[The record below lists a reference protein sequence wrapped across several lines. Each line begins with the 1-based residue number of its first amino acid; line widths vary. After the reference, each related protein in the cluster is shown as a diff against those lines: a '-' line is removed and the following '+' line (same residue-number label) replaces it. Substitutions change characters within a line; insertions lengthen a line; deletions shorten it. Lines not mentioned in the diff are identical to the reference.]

1 MTAPKKSTASG
12 RKATSGGSSAA
23 SKKAAATK
31 KATGAKKVTGA
42 KKATTKRTTAP
53 SKKAAAD
60 KPTKKQASARS
71 ATKKQT
77 TRPVRD
83 AAARTTR
90 SKSSKTTGKATGST
104 RRTTTRSAPEVAAAL
119 DVREDESPWTAAELD
134 AVRSELQGDIDRL
147 TEELSGFE
155 TEILGLMSEGGD
167 GPGDD
172 QADVGTKTFERE
184 HEFYLAQN
192 SRDLMHQSQHAL
204 DRIADGTYGTCE
216 RCGNPIGKMRLQA
229 FPRATLC
236 VSCKQK
242 QERLMR

>member
-1 MTAPKKSTASG
+1 MAASKKSTASG
-12 RKATSGGSSAA
+12 RKAASGGSSAAPKKTAA
-23 SKKAAATK
+23 SKKAAA
-31 KATGAKKVTGA
+31 AKKSTA
-42 KKATTKRTTAP
+42 KRAATT
-53 SKKAAAD
+53 SKKAAK
-60 KPTKKQASARS
+60 KPAKKQAGARSATKS

-77 TRPVRD
+77 TRPVR
-83 AAARTTR
+83 AAAAAKTART
-90 SKSSKTTGKATGST
+90 SKPAKKTGTGRK
-104 RRTTTRSAPEVAAAL
+104 RTARPAPEVAAAL
-119 DVREDESPWTAAELD
+119 DVREDESPWTAAELE
-134 AVRSELQGDIDRL
+134 AVRAELQGDIDRL

-192 SRDLMHQSQHAL
+192 SRDLMNQSQHAL

-242 QERLMR
+242 QERVTR

>member
-1 MTAPKKSTASG
+1 MAASKKSTASG
-12 RKATSGGSSAA
+12 RKAASGGSSAA
-23 SKKAAATK
+23 PKKTSAAKKTAASKKTAAAK
-31 KATGAKKVTGA
+31 KSTAKRA
-42 KKATTKRTTAP
+42 ATT
-53 SKKAAAD
+53 SKKPA
-60 KPTKKQASARS
+60 KKQAGARSATKS

-77 TRPVRD
+77 TRPVR
-83 AAARTTR
+83 AAAAAKTART
-90 SKSSKTTGKATGST
+90 SKPAKKTGTGRK
-104 RRTTTRSAPEVAAAL
+104 RTARPAPEVAAAL
-119 DVREDESPWTAAELD
+119 DVREDESPWTAAELE
-134 AVRSELQGDIDRL
+134 AVRAELQGDIDRL

-192 SRDLMHQSQHAL
+192 SRDLMNQSQHAL

-242 QERLMR
+242 QERVTR